1 MTEEIFG
8 EIKNPT
14 AFAEGPKGFF
24 DFLST
29 IFKLAGSIAGVI
41 FIVKIILAG
50 YAYLSANGDEK
61 KMAQAWAMIWQ
72 SIIGLVIV
80 ASAFIIA
87 GVIGNLTGTDP
98 TNPTI
103 YGPGQ

>member
-1 MTEEIFG
+1 MIGIFG
-8 EIKNPT
+8 SIQNPT
-14 AFAEGPKGFF
+14 VFAEGPKGFF

-29 IFKLAGSIAGVI
+29 IFKVAGSFAGI
-41 FIVKIILAG
+41 FFIVKIILAG

-72 SIIGLVIV
+72 SIIGMVIV

-87 GVIGNLTGTDP
+87 GVVGNLTGTDP
-98 TNPTI
+98 TNPI
-103 YGPGQ
+103 LYGPNQ